1 MLLKRFY
8 INLIVRLLLIL
19 ITMGFQAYTLNDL
32 IRGQLLFTFI
42 VLFGVLIL
50 QVVLLFLYVKKTNR
64 LLTRLVLSVSNLD
77 FSQSL
82 GEEKS
87 PHKEFKQALNS
98 IIEKY
103 QSVYMEKESQA
114 FLIHHLVQVIPAGIF
129 VLNEEGIVL
138 LSNKAVTVL
147 LGLKGADTIE
157 EIKAQQADFHRKIL
171 EPGNPG
177 SFIYEHTRSGERIKL
192 SVSVTKF
199 PLMKK
204 EHMIVL
210 VQDIS
215 KEIDAGEIDAIHRL
229 LRILTH
235 EIMNSL
241 TPVHSLTETITML
254 MTDKS
259 GQPKQQ
265 EQLSQKNY
273 DDILESVQAIQER
286 TGGLDH
292 FVNKFRTLTRK
303 PESLEK
309 KTIALREL
317 LELVCKIMH
326 VQLARTKV
334 VLEVEPNDIQVTADS
349 ALMEQVLI
357 NLVTNSL
364 TAMSET
370 EHPLLTLKSFRQ
382 NGQIVIQVQD
392 NGAGIPE
399 EKLEDIFMPFYSTK
413 QQASGIGLSF
423 VKQILRLH
431 NASIRVQSTVGQGSV
446 FSISFNESDQ
456 HNY

>member
-1 MLLKRFY
+1 
-8 INLIVRLLLIL
+8 
-19 ITMGFQAYTLNDL
+19 
-32 IRGQLLFTFI
+32 
-42 VLFGVLIL
+42 
-50 QVVLLFLYVKKTNR
+50 
-64 LLTRLVLSVSNLD
+64 
-77 FSQSL
+77 
-82 GEEKS
+82 
-87 PHKEFKQALNS
+87 
-98 IIEKY
+98 
-103 QSVYMEKESQA
+103 
-114 FLIHHLVQVIPAGIF
+114 
-129 VLNEEGIVL
+129 
-138 LSNKAVTVL
+138 
-147 LGLKGADTIE
+147 
-157 EIKAQQADFHRKIL
+157 
-171 EPGNPG
+171 
-177 SFIYEHTRSGERIKL
+177 
-192 SVSVTKF
+192 
-199 PLMKK
+199 MKK
-204 EHMIVL
+204 EHVIVL

-259 GQPKQQ
+259 GQSKQQ

-273 DDILESVQAIQER
+273 EDILESVQAIQER

-309 KTIALREL
+309 KTIAVREL

-334 VLEVEPNDIQVTADS
+334 VLEAEPNDMQVTADS

-370 EHPLLTLKSFRQ
+370 EHPLLTLKSFRH
-382 NGQIVIQVQD
+382 NDQIVIQVQD

-456 HNY
+456 HNH